1 LAASTSE
8 KRKAPF
14 LPPLKPTPFPDKTK
28 QALIIEVIGE
38 PDIGKTHFALT
49 APKPALADTELK
61 AWVVMPKFDNKNW
74 FPIKRFDD
82 IRRFVMT
89 CVNDPSIQSLIID
102 SSSDLRELAEDEWSE
117 EHGGKRPVATN
128 PQTGRITT
136 VLYGQVYQK
145 IDELFRLV
153 LEAGKNL
160 ILTTRMK
167 PEYVADIA
175 TGELVRDGYKKTPS
189 QAMIQLRL
197 RFGIPKGDKVH
208 CPNVRVAEVVKNNF
222 FDRNE
227 TKPFVVK
234 PTFEKVLQELT
245 QPWTGTIDDIIKEA
259 SESG

>member
-49 APKPALADTELK
+49 APKAALADTELK

-74 FPIKRFDD
+74 FPIKKFDD

-136 VLYGQVYQK
+136 VLYGQVHVRKGSARTYSTLDRHHRRHNKRGQR
-145 IDELFRLV
+145 ERLTV
-153 LEAGKNL
+153 SCWPPPIFFLGCKRL
-160 ILTTRMK
+160 QTFTTF
-167 PEYVADIA
+167 P
-175 TGELVRDGYKKTPS
+175 L
-189 QAMIQLRL
+189 
-197 RFGIPKGDKVH
+197 KG
-208 CPNVRVAEVVKNNF
+208 R
-222 FDRNE
+222 
-227 TKPFVVK
+227 
-234 PTFEKVLQELT
+234 
-245 QPWTGTIDDIIKEA
+245 
-259 SESG
+259 